1 MQARSGKKRRG
12 LSKRRTNGKEAG
24 SVRGECRLGHTRTT
38 RIGRLNIAD
47 LIDSPPLGSALHGTT
62 LVRGPLREEPLTH
75 TKAKGAIDT
84 AQLERQCGGQIR

>member
-1 MQARSGKKRRG
+1 MKRRG
-12 LSKRRTNGKEAG
+12 FSKRRTNGKEAG

-47 LIDSPPLGSALHGTT
+47 LIDNPPLGNALQDTT
-62 LVRGPLREEPLTH
+62 LVRGPLHAELLTH
-75 TKAKGAIDT
+75 TKAKGARDT